1 MHTSTLKYIL
11 SAMIASVA
19 MVGCAS
25 TTPILDEHFGATVNA
40 AKAQQTINPDA
51 SLDTNPVAG
60 IDGQAADA
68 AINRYHKSFVAPPA
82 STNVFNIGIGGAG
95 AGGGGGGGAGGSGT
109 GSQ

>member
-11 SAMIASVA
+11 SAMIASIA

-25 TTPILDEHFGATVNA
+25 NTPILDEHFGAAVNA

-82 STNVFNIGIGGAG
+82 STNVFNIGIGG
-95 AGGGGGGGAGGSGT
+95 GGGGGGGGSGT